1 MEKIKRFLDEL
12 KYKLPIVKWYY
23 ENKKLTEENLRLTM
37 TNDMLRGEVVRL
49 LNELDVGGVL
59 HKISKEQM
67 EKELEGEN

>member
-1 MEKIKRFLDEL
+1 MEKSQRFLDEL

-49 LNELDVGGVL
+49 LNELDVGGVF

>member
-49 LNELDVGGVL
+49 LNELDVGGVF
-59 HKISKEQM
+59 HKISK
-67 EKELEGEN
+67 